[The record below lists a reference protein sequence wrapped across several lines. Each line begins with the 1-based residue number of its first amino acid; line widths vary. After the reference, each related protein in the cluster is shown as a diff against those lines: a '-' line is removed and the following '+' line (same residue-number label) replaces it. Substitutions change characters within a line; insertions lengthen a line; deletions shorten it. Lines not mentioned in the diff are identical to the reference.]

1 MSILEHEHDRLQAH
15 LQELERRHKE
25 LDTEIEVRYSNVT
38 VSDEVRRKKTMKLWI
53 KDEIYRINKKL
64 ERIQAK

>member
-1 MSILEHEHDRLQAH
+1 MSILEHEHDRLQSH